1 MRGVIVAKTND
12 PAWNEARSSG
22 IGASEAAAACGLS
35 EYETPLHIYFK
46 KRGELPESEETQ
58 SMRLGRRLEPIVVE
72 EFATATGLAIG
83 KYPVEML
90 RHEEYSFVLATPD
103 AWLAN
108 QELLEAKTTS
118 WMMAKKL
125 GEEGSDAIPT
135 EWLMQVQQQM
145 AVTGAERAHVAV
157 LLDGRTLKTFVVERH
172 QTLIERIIAVEA
184 ELWERIQDGDP
195 PEPTWSH
202 SRTPE
207 LIRQLHR
214 GIEPG
219 KIVALTDDIRSAWE
233 RYEALGKSAKEIDE
247 QREAEKARVL
257 AHIGDAEAGDLGD
270 GFVIR
275 RRVIEKAPYLVTP
288 KAYIDVRKIK
298 LEKMKY

>member
-1 MRGVIVAKTND
+1 MRGLKVASPND
-12 PAWNEARSSG
+12 PAWREARYTG
-22 IGASEAAAACGLS
+22 IGASEAAAACGVS
-35 EYETPLHIYFK
+35 EYETPLHIYMK
-46 KRGELPESEETQ
+46 KRGDLPESEETQ

-72 EFATATGLAIG
+72 EFAAVTGLEIG

-90 RHEEYSFVLATPD
+90 RHEQHSFVLATPD

-108 QELLEAKTTS
+108 QELLEAKTTT

-125 GEEGSDAIPT
+125 GEEGSDAVPT

-172 QTLIERIIAVEA
+172 QALIERIIAIES
-184 ELWERIQDGDP
+184 ELWERIRDGDP

-202 SRTPE
+202 ARTPE

-214 GIEPG
+214 GVDTGRVVE
-219 KIVALTDDIRSAWE
+219 LTDDARSAWSN
-233 RYEALGKSAKEIDE
+233 YESLTKMAKEIDE
-247 QREAEKARVL
+247 QREAERSRVL
-257 AHIGDAEAGDLGD
+257 AQIGDAEYGDLGD

-275 RRVIEKAPYLVTP
+275 RKLVEKTPYRVTP
-288 KAYIDVRKIK
+288 KPYIDIRKIK
-298 LEKMKY
+298 LER